1 MDLTKKTVHYTQ
13 EGKTVFDRFYLDE
26 DYNVPEQKEAVQ
38 RIVYS
43 SAKLKTEDVRPV
55 ENYVKVT
62 GKAYYK
68 ILYMTQGETT
78 LSVLEGKI
86 PFEEMIYAENDGEET
101 FFIRNERTEF
111 TVSVVHSRKLTLRVA
126 AEMELGRERMRDEE
140 LTTDAES
147 DFPVYKKRQK
157 MNVSELKISKKDTYR
172 IKEEIVL
179 PGTKESIGQ
188 ILFFDISGRKAEIRP
203 GQDELLIRGEAEV
216 FCMYLS
222 PEEKVEWIEQSVP
235 YEGRIPCEGA
245 EEDMICQIRQSLED
259 PIVDIRQDGDG
270 EMRALGIEATLSM
283 KMNVYSEVE
292 TEILKDMYSLD
303 RECVLEKKEGIYEE
317 MLMYNQAKCK
327 IAERLTLPELKEDV
341 LQIIHSEGSIQAESE
356 RYTEEGVE
364 IEGILHIS
372 FLYLRADDEQPYGS
386 WTGMIPFS
394 YLVEYPN
401 LPKNVSASP
410 AYHVEQLAVTLAGS
424 EAVEVKAVL
433 TFDIFL
439 KKLISAS
446 MITNVSERQFD
457 TDASLKR
464 PGWGRGSLPP
474 RSAHRYPS
482 WKRRAR
488 ADLTAWRC
496 SAHICF
502 GAGRVNHWKSIWIT
516 GSLPMPGSLRYCPT
530 AWMPQ
535 ASHRSLSA
543 IKPPSRSN
551 GSQWKR

>member
-1 MDLTKKTVHYTQ
+1 MEEYLVKGGKRLRLGYTTGSCAAAAAKAAAWMLLT
-13 EGKTVFDRFYLDE
+13 
-26 DYNVPEQKEAVQ
+26 
-38 RIVYS
+38 
-43 SAKLKTEDVRPV
+43 
-55 ENYVKVT
+55 
-62 GKAYYK
+62 
-68 ILYMTQGETT
+68 
-78 LSVLEGKI
+78 
-86 PFEEMIYAENDGEET
+86 
-101 FFIRNERTEF
+101 
-111 TVSVVHSRKLTLRVA
+111 
-126 AEMELGRERMRDEE
+126 GRR
-140 LTTDAES
+140 
-147 DFPVYKKRQK
+147 
-157 MNVSELKISKKDTYR
+157 
-172 IKEEIVL
+172 
-179 PGTKESIGQ
+179 KESIRLQTPKG
-188 ILFFDISGRKAEIRP
+188 IELNLKVLDIQMLADEARCAIQKDSGDDPDVTRGTLIFAAVRKSATP
-203 GQDELLIRGEAEV
+203 GVTIDGGEGVGRVTKPGLDQPVGEAEV

-457 TDASLKR
+457 TDASVKR
-464 PGWGRGSLPP
+464 PGIVGHIVQDGEDLWSLAKKYMTTV
-474 RSAHRYPS
+474 SG
-482 WKRRAR
+482 
-488 ADLTAWRC
+488 
-496 SAHICF
+496 IME
-502 GAGRVNHWKSIWIT
+502 VNSMDNENVKTGDKLLIFKENMSI
-516 GSLPMPGSLRYCPT
+516 L
-530 AWMPQ
+530 
-535 ASHRSLSA
+535 
-543 IKPPSRSN
+543 
-551 GSQWKR
+551 

>member
-1 MDLTKKTVHYTQ
+1 
-13 EGKTVFDRFYLDE
+13 
-26 DYNVPEQKEAVQ
+26 
-38 RIVYS
+38 
-43 SAKLKTEDVRPV
+43 
-55 ENYVKVT
+55 
-62 GKAYYK
+62 
-68 ILYMTQGETT
+68 
-78 LSVLEGKI
+78 
-86 PFEEMIYAENDGEET
+86 MIIN
-101 FFIRNERTEF
+101 F
-111 TVSVVHSRKLTLRVA
+111 
-126 AEMELGRERMRDEE
+126 
-140 LTTDAES
+140 
-147 DFPVYKKRQK
+147 
-157 MNVSELKISKKDTYR
+157 
-172 IKEEIVL
+172 
-179 PGTKESIGQ
+179 
-188 ILFFDISGRKAEIRP
+188 
-203 GQDELLIRGEAEV
+203 LI
-216 FCMYLS
+216 
-222 PEEKVEWIEQSVP
+222 IIQ
-235 YEGRIPCEGA
+235 
-245 EEDMICQIRQSLED
+245 
-259 PIVDIRQDGDG
+259 DG

-457 TDASLKR
+457 TDASVKR
-464 PGWGRGSLPP
+464 PGIVGHIVQDGEDLWSLAKKYMTTV
-474 RSAHRYPS
+474 SG
-482 WKRRAR
+482 
-488 ADLTAWRC
+488 
-496 SAHICF
+496 IME
-502 GAGRVNHWKSIWIT
+502 VNSMDNENVKTGDKLLIFKENMSI
-516 GSLPMPGSLRYCPT
+516 L
-530 AWMPQ
+530 
-535 ASHRSLSA
+535 
-543 IKPPSRSN
+543 
-551 GSQWKR
+551 